1 MKMLIIENQTHSEE
15 LWVRFFFLFLLRLL
29 QSLICVIINNIRENK
44 HKTEKI
50 EIKNR
55 TVLTTKTREN
65 GKIFKSIEGRGRRG
79 RNHCGVINR
88 GGAYREIQGKKSSPS
103 NYN

>member
-1 MKMLIIENQTHSEE
+1 MFSHHFI
-15 LWVRFFFLFLLRLL
+15 FL
-29 QSLICVIINNIRENK
+29 QSLICVIINNIRGNK

-65 GKIFKSIEGRGRRG
+65 GKIHESIEGRRRRG
-79 RNHCGVINR
+79 RNHCGFINR
-88 GGAYREIQGKKSSPS
+88 GGAYRKIQGKENRPGN
-103 NYN
+103 NY